1 MPERGHI
8 RIETSIDDKHLQ
20 LSITDN
26 GSGIP
31 KAIQFD
37 IFETFLTDRPDGTG
51 FGLSTSKRILRG
63 HRGDIELAHSSA
75 KGSAFHCWLPLVK

>member
-51 FGLSTSKRILRG
+51 FGLSTSKRILRD
-63 HRGDIELAHSSA
+63 HRGNIEPTQSSPE
-75 KGSAFHCWLPLVK
+75 GSTFRFWLLRAQ